1 MPDFKE
7 NETCEFNEMEKR
19 IDALVYELVQKQ

>member
-7 NETCEFNEMEKR
+7 NETCDFDKMEKR

>member
-1 MPDFKE
+1 MPAFQE
-7 NETCEFNEMEKR
+7 NETCEFDEMEKR